1 MVVSVTHRLEPL
13 LNPQSIAVIGAS
25 NNPVRIGG
33 MPLAHLIKFGY
44 QGAIYPINPK
54 YADVF
59 GLKCWADIESV
70 PTSVDLVVLALSA
83 ADVTP
88 MLRRCQV
95 LGVRAVIVYAAGFSE
110 AGAEGAALQAEMEAF
125 VRSTA
130 MVVGGPNAMGFANL
144 NTQAHTNFASVFNT
158 APMQVGKGNVSLL
171 TQSGNVCAAVY
182 AIARHLGVDFSHFIN
197 TGNEACVDFSEYLEY
212 LAQDEATEVA
222 IGYIEELRNGPRFVE
237 AAANFARQD
246 KLLILYKA
254 GETEKGSE
262 AVRSHTSAL
271 AGDQQIYQAAFKQ
284 LNVIQSNDFAQMAQ
298 LAHLASYRQRSG
310 GKRVAIITISGALGA
325 ILADKFIGQGL
336 HVPTLPQALQDTLR
350 AGIPDYGMVSNPVD
364 VTGNVVNN
372 PGFVRT
378 AMEAL
383 SISDVID
390 AIVVYAPGYMLD
402 RMADDLCAVA
412 AAHSRLIVAID
423 TGAAKTREQLRVG
436 GVPVFE
442 DIGVAVSALSP
453 FLLWQEQRK
462 HNPWLQVRQ
471 QVAPARVALAG
482 RADEYRTKQ
491 YLSACGM
498 QSVEEAVATTA
509 DQAAE
514 VAERLGFPVVLKVLS
529 ADIAHKTEIG
539 GVRLRLQSVI
549 EVRKAFDEVMASA
562 RRYAPSAQIEGA
574 LLQKMESGVAELILG
589 ATRDPVFGMTLTVGL
604 GGVLT
609 ELYRD
614 VSHRVLPID
623 ERMARAMLEELKAF
637 PLLTG
642 YRGRPLGDV
651 EAACQA
657 IAAFSSAVLALQEQ
671 ADEVEV
677 NPLLVKEQ
685 GQGVRMLDAL
695 VISPLRKPEPET
707 KPCSK
712 NLPSASPWP

>member
-1 MVVSVTHRLEPL
+1 MTLHRLEPL
-13 LNPQSIAVIGAS
+13 LNPASIAVVGAS
-25 NNPVRIGG
+25 GNAARIGG
-33 MPLAHLIKFGY
+33 MPLAHLTKFGY
-44 QGAIYPINPK
+44 RGAIYPINPK
-54 YADVF
+54 YEEVF
-59 GLKCWADIESV
+59 GLRCWPDLEAL
-70 PTSVDLVVLALSA
+70 PAAPDLVVLALA
-83 ADVTP
+83 AAEVTP
-88 MLRRCQV
+88 MLKRCQTR
-95 LGVRAVIVYAAGFSE
+95 GVRAVIVYAAGFAE
-110 AGAEGAALQAEMEAF
+110 AGDAGAALQAELEVF
-125 VRSTA
+125 VATTD
-130 MVVGGPNAMGFANL
+130 MVVAGPNAMGFANL

-158 APMQVGKGNVSLL
+158 APMQQGPGRVSLL

-182 AIARHLGVDFSHFIN
+182 AIARRLGVDFSHFIN
-197 TGNEACVDFSEYLEY
+197 TGNEACVDFAQYLEY
-212 LAQDEATEVA
+212 LAQDDATEVG
-222 IGYIEELRNGPRFVE
+222 IGYIEELRDGPRFME
-237 AAANFARQD
+237 AAAEFVRRD

-271 AGDQQIYQAAFKQ
+271 AGDQQIYQAAFRQ
-284 LNVIQSNDFAQMAQ
+284 LNIIQSHDFAQMAQ
-298 LAHLASYRQRSG
+298 LAHLAGYRHRSA

-336 HVPTLPQALQDTLR
+336 DVPTLPQPLQDQLR

-364 VTGNVVNN
+364 VTGNVVND

-383 SISDVID
+383 AVSDAID

-412 AAHSRLIVAID
+412 EKHPRLIVAID
-423 TGAAKTREQLRVG
+423 TGAAKTREQLRAG

-453 FLLWQEQRK
+453 FLLWQERRK
-462 HNPWLQVRQ
+462 HNPWLQVRSQ
-471 QVAPARVALAG
+471 PAPARAALAG
-482 RADEYRTKQ
+482 RADEHTTKR
-491 YLSACGM
+491 YLAEFGV
-498 QSVEEAVATTA
+498 QPVDEAVARTA
-509 DQAAE
+509 DEAAA
-514 VAERLGFPVVLKVLS
+514 VAGRLGFPVVLKVLS
-529 ADIAHKTEIG
+529 ADIAHKTEAG
-539 GVRLRLQSVI
+539 GVRLRLGNAQ

-562 RRYAPSAQIEGA
+562 RAYAPTAQIDGA
-574 LLQKMESGVAELILG
+574 LLQKMEAGQAELILG

-609 ELYRD
+609 ELYKD
-614 VSHRVLPID
+614 VSHRVLPVD
-623 ERMARAMLEELKAF
+623 EAMARDMLGELKAF

-651 EAACQA
+651 EAACRA
-657 IAAFSSAVLALQEQ
+657 IAGFSRAVLALQEQ

-685 GQGVRMLDAL
+685 GQGVRALDAVVL
-695 VISPLRKPEPET
+695 
-707 KPCSK
+707 
-712 NLPSASPWP
+712 AS

>member
-1 MVVSVTHRLEPL
+1 MTLHRLEPL
-13 LNPQSIAVIGAS
+13 LNPASIAVVGAS
-25 NNPVRIGG
+25 GNAARIGG
-33 MPLAHLIKFGY
+33 MPLAHLTTFGY

-54 YADVF
+54 YEEVF
-59 GLKCWADIESV
+59 GLRCWPDLEAL
-70 PTSVDLVVLALSA
+70 PAAPDLVVLALA
-83 ADVTP
+83 AAEVTP
-88 MLRRCQV
+88 MLRRCQAR
-95 LGVRAVIVYAAGFSE
+95 GVRAVIVYAAGFAE
-110 AGAEGAALQAEMEAF
+110 AGDAGAALQAELEAF
-125 VRSTA
+125 VATTD
-130 MVVGGPNAMGFANL
+130 MVVAGPNAMGFANL

-158 APMQVGKGNVSLL
+158 APMQQGPGRVSLL

-182 AIARHLGVDFSHFIN
+182 AIARRLGVGFSHFIN
-197 TGNEACVDFSEYLEY
+197 TGNEACVDFAQYLEY
-212 LAQDEATEVA
+212 LAQDDATDVG
-222 IGYIEELRNGPRFVE
+222 IGYIEELRDGPRFME
-237 AAANFARQD
+237 AAAEFVRRD

-271 AGDQQIYQAAFKQ
+271 AGDQQIYQAAFRQ
-284 LNVIQSNDFAQMAQ
+284 LNIIQSHDFAQMAQ
-298 LAHLASYRQRSG
+298 LAHLAGYRHRSA

-336 HVPTLPQALQDTLR
+336 DVPTLPQPLQDQLR

-364 VTGNVVNN
+364 VTGNVVND

-383 SISDVID
+383 AVSDAID

-412 AAHSRLIVAID
+412 DKHPRLIVAID
-423 TGAAKTREQLRVG
+423 TGAAKTREQLRAG

-453 FLLWQEQRK
+453 FLLWQERRK
-462 HNPWLQVRQ
+462 HNPWLQVRSQ
-471 QVAPARVALAG
+471 PAPARAALAG
-482 RADEYRTKQ
+482 RADEHTTKR
-491 YLSACGM
+491 YLAEFGV
-498 QSVEEAVATTA
+498 QPVDEAVARTA
-509 DQAAE
+509 EEAAA
-514 VAERLGFPVVLKVLS
+514 VAGRLGFPVVLKVLS
-529 ADIAHKTEIG
+529 ADIAHKTEAG
-539 GVRLRLQSVI
+539 GVRLRLGNAQ
-549 EVRKAFDEVMASA
+549 EVCKAFDEVMASA
-562 RRYAPSAQIEGA
+562 RAYAPTAQIDGA
-574 LLQKMESGVAELILG
+574 LLQKMEAGQAELILG

-609 ELYRD
+609 ELYKD
-614 VSHRVLPID
+614 VSHRVLPVD
-623 ERMARAMLEELKAF
+623 EAMARDMLGELKAF

-651 EAACQA
+651 EAACRA
-657 IAAFSSAVLALQEQ
+657 IAGFSRAVLALQEQ

-685 GQGVRMLDAL
+685 GQGVRALDAL
-695 VISPLRKPEPET
+695 VL
-707 KPCSK
+707 
-712 NLPSASPWP
+712 AS

>member
-1 MVVSVTHRLEPL
+1 MTLHRLEPL
-13 LNPQSIAVIGAS
+13 LNPASIAVVGAS
-25 NNPVRIGG
+25 GNAARIGG
-33 MPLAHLIKFGY
+33 MPLAHLTKFGY

-54 YADVF
+54 YEEVF
-59 GLKCWADIESV
+59 GLRCWPDLEAL
-70 PTSVDLVVLALSA
+70 PAAPDLVVLALA
-83 ADVTP
+83 AAEVTP
-88 MLRRCQV
+88 MLKRCQAR
-95 LGVRAVIVYAAGFSE
+95 GVRAVIVYAAGFAE
-110 AGAEGAALQAEMEAF
+110 AGDAGAALQAELEAF
-125 VRSTA
+125 VATTG
-130 MVVGGPNAMGFANL
+130 MVVAGPNAMGFANL

-158 APMQVGKGNVSLL
+158 APMQQGPGRVSLL

-182 AIARHLGVDFSHFIN
+182 AIARRLGVDFSHFIN
-197 TGNEACVDFSEYLEY
+197 TGNEACVDFAQYLEY
-212 LAQDEATEVA
+212 LAQDDATEVGL
-222 IGYIEELRNGPRFVE
+222 GYIEELRDGPRFME
-237 AAANFARQD
+237 AAAEFVRRD
-246 KLLILYKA
+246 KLLVLYKA

-271 AGDQQIYQAAFKQ
+271 AGDQQIYQAAFRQ
-284 LNVIQSNDFAQMAQ
+284 LNIIQSHDFAQMAQ
-298 LAHLASYRQRSG
+298 LAHLAGYRQRSAG
-310 GKRVAIITISGALGA
+310 QRVAIITISGALGA

-336 HVPTLPQALQDTLR
+336 DVPTLPQPLQDQLR

-364 VTGNVVNN
+364 VTGNVVND

-383 SISDVID
+383 AVSDAID

-412 AAHSRLIVAID
+412 EKHPRLIVAID
-423 TGAAKTREQLRVG
+423 TGAAKTREQLRAG

-453 FLLWQEQRK
+453 FLLWQERRK
-462 HNPWLQVRQ
+462 HNPWLQVRSQ
-471 QVAPARVALAG
+471 PAPPRAALAG
-482 RADEYRTKQ
+482 RADEHTTKR
-491 YLSACGM
+491 YLAEFGV
-498 QSVEEAVATTA
+498 QPVDEAVARTA
-509 DQAAE
+509 DEAAA

-529 ADIAHKTEIG
+529 ADIAHKTEAG
-539 GVRLRLQSVI
+539 GVRLRLGNAQ

-562 RRYAPSAQIEGA
+562 RAYAPTAQIDGA
-574 LLQKMESGVAELILG
+574 LLQKMEAGQAELILG

-609 ELYRD
+609 ELYKD
-614 VSHRVLPID
+614 VSHRVLPVD
-623 ERMARAMLEELKAF
+623 AAMARDMLGELKAF

-651 EAACQA
+651 EAACRA
-657 IAAFSSAVLALQEQ
+657 IAGFSRAVLALQEQ

-685 GQGVRMLDAL
+685 GQGVRALDAL
-695 VISPLRKPEPET
+695 VL
-707 KPCSK
+707 
-712 NLPSASPWP
+712 AS

>member
-1 MVVSVTHRLEPL
+1 MSAKLNTPHASTHRLEPL

-25 NNPVRIGG
+25 NNPARIGG
-33 MPLAHLIKFGY
+33 MPLAHLTKFGY
-44 QGAIYPINPK
+44 RGAIYPINPK
-54 YADVF
+54 YEEVF
-59 GLKCWADIESV
+59 GLKCWPAIESA
-70 PTSVDLVVLALSA
+70 PAGVDLVVLALGA

-88 MLRRCQV
+88 MLKRCHA

-110 AGAEGAALQAEMEAF
+110 AGAQGATLQAEMEAF
-125 VRSTA
+125 VRTTD
-130 MVVGGPNAMGFANL
+130 MVVAGPNAMGFANL
-144 NTQAHTNFASVFNT
+144 NSQAHTNFASVFNT
-158 APMQVGKGNVSLL
+158 APMQTGKGSVSLL

-182 AIARHLGVDFSHFIN
+182 AIARRLDVDFSHFIN

-212 LAQDEATEVA
+212 LAQDDATEVA
-222 IGYIEELRNGPRFVE
+222 VGYIEELRNGPRFVE
-237 AAANFARQD
+237 AAAEFARRD

-271 AGDQQIYQAAFKQ
+271 AGDQQIYQAAFRQ
-284 LNVIQSNDFAQMAQ
+284 LNIIQSHDFAQMAQ
-298 LAHLASYRQRSG
+298 LAHLASYRHRSA

-336 HVPTLPQALQDTLR
+336 EVPTLPQSLQDQLR

-364 VTGNVVNN
+364 VTGNVVND

-383 SISDVID
+383 STSDAID

-412 AAHSRLIVAID
+412 AKHARLIVAID
-423 TGAAKTREQLRVG
+423 TGAAQSRSQLRRG

-453 FLLWQEQRK
+453 FLQWQEQRK
-462 HNPWLQVRQ
+462 RNPWLEVRQ
-471 QVAPARVALAG
+471 QPAPARSALSA
-482 RADEYRTKQ
+482 RPDEYATKR
-491 YLSACGM
+491 YLSTYGI
-498 QSVEEAVATTA
+498 QPVDEAVATTA
-509 DQAAE
+509 DEAAA
-514 VAERLGFPVVLKVLS
+514 VAERLGYPVVLKVLS
-529 ADIAHKTEIG
+529 ADIAHKTEAG
-539 GVRLRLQSVI
+539 GVRLRLQSAAQ
-549 EVRKAFDEVMASA
+549 VRHAFDEVMASA
-562 RRYAPSAQIEGA
+562 RRYAPTAQIQGV

-609 ELYRD
+609 EIYKD
-614 VSHRVLPID
+614 VSHRLLPVD
-623 ERMARAMLEELKAF
+623 EAMAGAMLAELKAF
-637 PLLTG
+637 PLLDG
-642 YRGRPLGDV
+642 YRGRPMGDV
-651 EAACQA
+651 QATCQA
-657 IAAFSSAVLALQEQ
+657 IAGFSRAVLALQEQ

-677 NPLLVKEQ
+677 NPLLVKEK

-695 VISPLRKPEPET
+695 VLGSVPQP
-707 KPCSK
+707 
-712 NLPSASPWP
+712 

>member
-1 MVVSVTHRLEPL
+1 MTLHRLEPL
-13 LNPQSIAVIGAS
+13 LNPASIAVVGAS
-25 NNPVRIGG
+25 GNAARIGG
-33 MPLAHLIKFGY
+33 MPLAHLTTFGY
-44 QGAIYPINPK
+44 RGAIYPINPK
-54 YADVF
+54 YEEVF
-59 GLKCWADIESV
+59 GLRCWPDLEAL
-70 PTSVDLVVLALSA
+70 PAAPDLVVLALA
-83 ADVTP
+83 AAEVTP
-88 MLRRCQV
+88 MLKRCQAR
-95 LGVRAVIVYAAGFSE
+95 GVRAVIVYAAGFAE
-110 AGAEGAALQAEMEAF
+110 AGDAGAALQAELEAF
-125 VRSTA
+125 VATTD
-130 MVVGGPNAMGFANL
+130 MVVAGPNAMGFANL

-158 APMQVGKGNVSLL
+158 APMQQGPGRVSLL

-182 AIARHLGVDFSHFIN
+182 AIARRLGVDFSHFIN
-197 TGNEACVDFSEYLEY
+197 TGNEACVDFAQYLEY
-212 LAQDEATEVA
+212 LAQDDATEVG
-222 IGYIEELRNGPRFVE
+222 IGYIEELRDGPRFME
-237 AAANFARQD
+237 AAAEFVRRD

-271 AGDQQIYQAAFKQ
+271 AGDQQIYQAAFRQ
-284 LNVIQSNDFAQMAQ
+284 LNIIQSHDFAQMAQ
-298 LAHLASYRQRSG
+298 LAHLAGYRQRSA

-336 HVPTLPQALQDTLR
+336 DVPTLPQPLQDQLR

-364 VTGNVVNN
+364 VTGNVVND

-383 SISDVID
+383 AVSDAID

-412 AAHSRLIVAID
+412 EKHPRLIVAID
-423 TGAAKTREQLRVG
+423 TGAAKTREQLRAG

-453 FLLWQEQRK
+453 FLLWQERRK
-462 HNPWLQVRQ
+462 HNPWLQVRSQ
-471 QVAPARVALAG
+471 PAPARAALAG
-482 RADEYRTKQ
+482 RADEHTTKRYLAEFGVQPVDEAIART
-491 YLSACGM
+491 AD
-498 QSVEEAVATTA
+498 EAAAVAG
-509 DQAAE
+509 
-514 VAERLGFPVVLKVLS
+514 RLGFPVVLKVLS
-529 ADIAHKTEIG
+529 ADIAHKTEAG
-539 GVRLRLQSVI
+539 GVRLRLGNAQ

-562 RRYAPSAQIEGA
+562 RAYAPTAQIDGA
-574 LLQKMESGVAELILG
+574 LLQKMEAGQAELILG

-609 ELYRD
+609 ELYKD
-614 VSHRVLPID
+614 VSHRVLPVD
-623 ERMARAMLEELKAF
+623 EAMARDMLGELKAF

-651 EAACQA
+651 EAACRA
-657 IAAFSSAVLALQEQ
+657 IAGFSRAVLALQEQ

-685 GQGVRMLDAL
+685 GQGVRALDAL
-695 VISPLRKPEPET
+695 VL
-707 KPCSK
+707 
-712 NLPSASPWP
+712 AS

>member
-1 MVVSVTHRLEPL
+1 MTLHRLEPL
-13 LNPQSIAVIGAS
+13 LNPASIAVVGAS
-25 NNPVRIGG
+25 GNAARIGG
-33 MPLAHLIKFGY
+33 MPLAHLTTFGY

-54 YADVF
+54 YEEVF
-59 GLKCWADIESV
+59 GLRCWPDLEAL
-70 PTSVDLVVLALSA
+70 PAAPDLVVLALA
-83 ADVTP
+83 AAEVTP
-88 MLRRCQV
+88 MLKRCQAR
-95 LGVRAVIVYAAGFSE
+95 GVRAVIVYAAGFAE
-110 AGAEGAALQAEMEAF
+110 AGDAGAALQAELEAF
-125 VRSTA
+125 VATTD
-130 MVVGGPNAMGFANL
+130 MVVAGPNAMGFANL

-158 APMQVGKGNVSLL
+158 APMQQGPGRVSLL

-182 AIARHLGVDFSHFIN
+182 AIARRLGVDFSHFIN
-197 TGNEACVDFSEYLEY
+197 TGNEACVDFAQYLEY
-212 LAQDEATEVA
+212 LAQDDATEVG
-222 IGYIEELRNGPRFVE
+222 IGYIEELRDGPRFME
-237 AAANFARQD
+237 AAAEFVRRD

-271 AGDQQIYQAAFKQ
+271 AGDQQIYQAAFRQ
-284 LNVIQSNDFAQMAQ
+284 LNIIQSHDFAQMAQ
-298 LAHLASYRQRSG
+298 LAHLAGYRQRSA

-336 HVPTLPQALQDTLR
+336 DVPTLPQPLQDQLR

-364 VTGNVVNN
+364 VTGNVVND

-383 SISDVID
+383 AVSDAID

-412 AAHSRLIVAID
+412 DKHPRLIVAID
-423 TGAAKTREQLRVG
+423 TGAAKTRDQLRAG

-453 FLLWQEQRK
+453 FLLWQERRK
-462 HNPWLQVRQ
+462 HNPWLQVRSQ
-471 QVAPARVALAG
+471 PAPARAALAG
-482 RADEYRTKQ
+482 RADEHTTKR
-491 YLSACGM
+491 YLAEFGV
-498 QSVEEAVATTA
+498 QPVDEAVARTA
-509 DQAAE
+509 DEAAA
-514 VAERLGFPVVLKVLS
+514 VAGRLGFPVVLKVLS
-529 ADIAHKTEIG
+529 ADIAHKTEAG
-539 GVRLRLQSVI
+539 GVRLRLGNAQ

-562 RRYAPSAQIEGA
+562 RAYAPTAQIDGA
-574 LLQKMESGVAELILG
+574 LLQKMEAGQAELILG

-609 ELYRD
+609 ELYKD
-614 VSHRVLPID
+614 VSHRVLPVD
-623 ERMARAMLEELKAF
+623 EAMARDMLGELKAF

-651 EAACQA
+651 EAACRA
-657 IAAFSSAVLALQEQ
+657 IAGFSRAVLALQEQ

-685 GQGVRMLDAL
+685 GQGVRALDAL
-695 VISPLRKPEPET
+695 VL
-707 KPCSK
+707 
-712 NLPSASPWP
+712 AS

>member
-1 MVVSVTHRLEPL
+1 MHRLEPL
-13 LNPQSIAVIGAS
+13 LNPASIAVVGAS
-25 NNPVRIGG
+25 GNAARIGG
-33 MPLAHLIKFGY
+33 MPLAHLTTFGY

-54 YADVF
+54 YEEVF
-59 GLKCWADIESV
+59 GLRCWPDLEAL
-70 PTSVDLVVLALSA
+70 PAAPDLVVLALA
-83 ADVTP
+83 AAEVTP
-88 MLRRCQV
+88 MLNRCQAR
-95 LGVRAVIVYAAGFSE
+95 GVRAVIVYAAGFAE
-110 AGAEGAALQAEMEAF
+110 AGEAGAALQAELEAF
-125 VRSTA
+125 VATTD
-130 MVVGGPNAMGFANL
+130 MVVAGPNAMGFANL

-158 APMQVGKGNVSLL
+158 APMQQGPGRVSLL

-182 AIARHLGVDFSHFIN
+182 AIARRLGVDFSHFIN
-197 TGNEACVDFSEYLEY
+197 TGNEACVDFAQYLEY
-212 LAQDEATEVA
+212 LAQDDATEVG
-222 IGYIEELRNGPRFVE
+222 IGYIEELRDGPRFME
-237 AAANFARQD
+237 AAAEFVRRD

-271 AGDQQIYQAAFKQ
+271 AGDQQIYQAAFRQ
-284 LNVIQSNDFAQMAQ
+284 LNIIQSHDFAQMAQ
-298 LAHLASYRQRSG
+298 LAHLAGYRQRSA

-336 HVPTLPQALQDTLR
+336 DVPTLPQPLQDQLR

-364 VTGNVVNN
+364 VTGNVVND

-383 SISDVID
+383 AVSDAID

-412 AAHSRLIVAID
+412 EKHPRLIVAID
-423 TGAAKTREQLRVG
+423 TGAAKTRDQLRAG

-453 FLLWQEQRK
+453 FLLWQERRK
-462 HNPWLQVRQ
+462 HNPWLQVRSQ
-471 QVAPARVALAG
+471 PAPARATLAG
-482 RADEYRTKQ
+482 RADEHTTKR
-491 YLSACGM
+491 YLAEFGV
-498 QSVEEAVATTA
+498 QPVDEAVARSA
-509 DQAAE
+509 DEAAA
-514 VAERLGFPVVLKVLS
+514 VAGRLGFPVVLKVLS
-529 ADIAHKTEIG
+529 ADIAHKTEAG
-539 GVRLRLQSVI
+539 GVRLRLGNAQ

-562 RRYAPSAQIEGA
+562 RAYAPTAQIDGA
-574 LLQKMESGVAELILG
+574 LLQKMEAGQAELILG

-609 ELYRD
+609 ELYKD
-614 VSHRVLPID
+614 VSHRVLPVD
-623 ERMARAMLEELKAF
+623 EAMARDMLGELKAF

-651 EAACQA
+651 EAACRA
-657 IAAFSSAVLALQEQ
+657 IAGFSRAVLALQEQ

-685 GQGVRMLDAL
+685 GQGVRALDAL
-695 VISPLRKPEPET
+695 VL
-707 KPCSK
+707 
-712 NLPSASPWP
+712 AS

>member
-1 MVVSVTHRLEPL
+1 MMTLHRLEPL
-13 LNPQSIAVIGAS
+13 LNPASIAVVGAS
-25 NNPVRIGG
+25 GNAARIGG
-33 MPLAHLIKFGY
+33 MPLAHLTTFGY

-54 YADVF
+54 YEEVF
-59 GLKCWADIESV
+59 GLRCWPDLEAL
-70 PTSVDLVVLALSA
+70 PAAPDLVVLALA
-83 ADVTP
+83 AAEVTP
-88 MLRRCQV
+88 MLKRCQAR
-95 LGVRAVIVYAAGFSE
+95 GVRAVIVYAAGFAE
-110 AGAEGAALQAEMEAF
+110 AGDAGAALQAELEAF
-125 VRSTA
+125 VATTD
-130 MVVGGPNAMGFANL
+130 MVVAGPNAMGFANL

-158 APMQVGKGNVSLL
+158 APMQQGPGRVSLL

-182 AIARHLGVDFSHFIN
+182 AIARRLGVDFSHFIN
-197 TGNEACVDFSEYLEY
+197 TGNEACVDFAQYLEY
-212 LAQDEATEVA
+212 LAQDDATEVG
-222 IGYIEELRNGPRFVE
+222 IGYIEELRDGPRFME
-237 AAANFARQD
+237 AAAEFVRRD

-271 AGDQQIYQAAFKQ
+271 AGDQQIYQAAFRQ
-284 LNVIQSNDFAQMAQ
+284 LNIIQSHDFAQMAQ
-298 LAHLASYRQRSG
+298 LAHLAGYRHRG
-310 GKRVAIITISGALGA
+310 AGKRVAIITISGALGA

-336 HVPTLPQALQDTLR
+336 DVPTLPQPLQDQLR

-364 VTGNVVNN
+364 VTGNVVND

-383 SISDVID
+383 AVSDAID

-412 AAHSRLIVAID
+412 EKHPRLIVAID
-423 TGAAKTREQLRVG
+423 TGAAKTRDQLRAG

-453 FLLWQEQRK
+453 FLLWQERRK
-462 HNPWLQVRQ
+462 HNPWLQVRSQ
-471 QVAPARVALAG
+471 PAPARAALAG
-482 RADEYRTKQ
+482 RADEHTTKR
-491 YLSACGM
+491 YLAEFGV
-498 QSVEEAVATTA
+498 QPVDEAIARTA
-509 DQAAE
+509 DEAAT
-514 VAERLGFPVVLKVLS
+514 VAGRLGFPVVLKVLS
-529 ADIAHKTEIG
+529 ADIAHKTEAG
-539 GVRLRLQSVI
+539 GVRLRLGNAQ

-562 RRYAPSAQIEGA
+562 RAYAPTAQIDGA
-574 LLQKMESGVAELILG
+574 LLQKMEAGQAELILG

-609 ELYRD
+609 ELYKD
-614 VSHRVLPID
+614 VSHRVLPVD
-623 ERMARAMLEELKAF
+623 EAMARDMLGELKAF

-651 EAACQA
+651 EAACRA
-657 IAAFSSAVLALQEQ
+657 IAGFSRAVLALQEQ

-685 GQGVRMLDAL
+685 GQGVRALDAL
-695 VISPLRKPEPET
+695 VL
-707 KPCSK
+707 
-712 NLPSASPWP
+712 AS

>member
-1 MVVSVTHRLEPL
+1 MTLHRLEPL
-13 LNPQSIAVIGAS
+13 LNPASIAVIGAS
-25 NNPVRIGG
+25 GNAARIGG
-33 MPLAHLIKFGY
+33 MPLAHLTKFGY

-54 YADVF
+54 YEEVF
-59 GLKCWADIESV
+59 GLRCWPDLEAL
-70 PTSVDLVVLALSA
+70 PAAPDLVVLALA
-83 ADVTP
+83 AAEVTP
-88 MLRRCQV
+88 MLKRCQAR
-95 LGVRAVIVYAAGFSE
+95 GVRAVIVYAAGFAE
-110 AGAEGAALQAEMEAF
+110 AGDAGAALQAELEAF
-125 VRSTA
+125 VATTD
-130 MVVGGPNAMGFANL
+130 MVVAGPNAMGFANL

-158 APMQVGKGNVSLL
+158 APMQQGPGRVSLL

-182 AIARHLGVDFSHFIN
+182 AIARRLGVDFSHFIN
-197 TGNEACVDFSEYLEY
+197 TGNEACVDFAQYLEY
-212 LAQDEATEVA
+212 LAQDDATEVG
-222 IGYIEELRNGPRFVE
+222 IGYIEELRDGPRFME
-237 AAANFARQD
+237 AAAEFVRRD

-271 AGDQQIYQAAFKQ
+271 AGDQQIYQAAFRQ
-284 LNVIQSNDFAQMAQ
+284 LNIIQSHDFAQMAQ
-298 LAHLASYRQRSG
+298 LAHLAGYRQRSA

-336 HVPTLPQALQDTLR
+336 DVPTLPQPLQDQLR

-364 VTGNVVNN
+364 VTGNVVND
-372 PGFVRT
+372 PGFVHT

-383 SISDVID
+383 AVSDAID

-412 AAHSRLIVAID
+412 EKHSRLIVAID
-423 TGAAKTREQLRVG
+423 TGAAKTREQLRAG

-453 FLLWQEQRK
+453 FLLWQERRK
-462 HNPWLQVRQ
+462 HNPWLQVRSQ
-471 QVAPARVALAG
+471 PAPPRATLAG
-482 RADEYRTKQ
+482 RADEHTTKR
-491 YLSACGM
+491 YLAEFGV
-498 QSVEEAVATTA
+498 QPVDEAVARTA
-509 DQAAE
+509 DEAAA

-529 ADIAHKTEIG
+529 ADIAHKTEAG
-539 GVRLRLQSVI
+539 GVRLRLGNAQ

-562 RRYAPSAQIEGA
+562 RAYAPTAQIDGA
-574 LLQKMESGVAELILG
+574 LLQKMEAGQAELILG

-609 ELYRD
+609 ELYKD
-614 VSHRVLPID
+614 VSHRVLPVD
-623 ERMARAMLEELKAF
+623 AAMARDMLGELKAF

-651 EAACQA
+651 EAACRA
-657 IAAFSSAVLALQEQ
+657 IAGFSRAVLALQEQ

-685 GQGVRMLDAL
+685 GQGVRALDAL
-695 VISPLRKPEPET
+695 VL
-707 KPCSK
+707 
-712 NLPSASPWP
+712 AS

>member
-1 MVVSVTHRLEPL
+1 MNSTASPSLPHRLEPL

-25 NNPVRIGG
+25 NNPARIGG
-33 MPLAHLIKFGY
+33 MPLAHLTKFGY
-44 QGAIYPINPK
+44 QGAIYPVNPK
-54 YADVF
+54 YAEVF
-59 GLKCWADIESV
+59 GLQCWADIESV
-70 PTSVDLVVLALSA
+70 PASVDLVVLALGA
-83 ADVTP
+83 ADVTS
-88 MLRRCQV
+88 MLKRCHA

-125 VRSTA
+125 VATTP
-130 MVVGGPNAMGFANL
+130 MVVAGPNAMGFANL

-158 APMQVGKGNVSLL
+158 APMQAGRGSVSLL

-182 AIARHLGVDFSHFIN
+182 AIARRLGVDFSHFIN

-212 LAQDEATEVA
+212 LAQDGATEVA
-222 IGYIEELRNGPRFVE
+222 IGYIEELRNGPRFV
-237 AAANFARQD
+237 AAAAEFARQD

-284 LNVIQSNDFAQMAQ
+284 LNIIQSHDFAQMAQ
-298 LAHLASYRQRSG
+298 LAHLAGYRQRSA

-336 HVPTLPQALQDTLR
+336 EVPTLPQALQDTLR
-350 AGIPDYGMVSNPVD
+350 AGIPDYGMVTNPVD
-364 VTGNVVNN
+364 VTGNVVND

-383 SISDVID
+383 STSDAID

-412 AAHSRLIVAID
+412 AKHPRLIVAID
-423 TGAAKTREQLRVG
+423 TGAAQSRTQLRAG

-471 QVAPARVALAG
+471 QAAPARAALPE

-491 YLSACGM
+491 YLSAHGV
-498 QSVEEAVATTA
+498 QPVDEAVATTA
-509 DQAAE
+509 DEAAAA
-514 VAERLGFPVVLKVLS
+514 AERLGYPVVLKVLS
-529 ADIAHKTEIG
+529 ADIAHKTEAG
-539 GVRLRLQSVI
+539 GVRLRLQSAA
-549 EVRKAFDEVMASA
+549 EVRQAFDEVMASA
-562 RRYAPSAQIEGA
+562 RRYAPTALIEGA

-609 ELYRD
+609 ELYKD
-614 VSHRVLPID
+614 VSHRVLPVD
-623 ERMARAMLEELKAF
+623 EAMARTMLGELKAF
-637 PLLTG
+637 PLLDG

-651 EAACQA
+651 VATCQA
-657 IAAFSSAVLALQEQ
+657 IAAFSRAVLALQEQ

-695 VISPLRKPEPET
+695 AI
-707 KPCSK
+707 
-712 NLPSASPWP
+712 PSTR

>member
-1 MVVSVTHRLEPL
+1 MTLHRLEPV
-13 LNPQSIAVIGAS
+13 LNPASIAVVGAS
-25 NNPVRIGG
+25 GNAARIGG
-33 MPLAHLIKFGY
+33 MPLAHLTKFGY

-54 YADVF
+54 YEEVF
-59 GLKCWADIESV
+59 GLRCWPDLEAL
-70 PTSVDLVVLALSA
+70 PATPDLVVLALA
-83 ADVTP
+83 ATEVTP
-88 MLRRCQV
+88 MLKRCQAR
-95 LGVRAVIVYAAGFSE
+95 GVRAVIVYAAGFAE
-110 AGAEGAALQAEMEAF
+110 AGDAGAALQAELEAF
-125 VRSTA
+125 VATTD
-130 MVVGGPNAMGFANL
+130 MVVAGPNAMGFANL

-158 APMQVGKGNVSLL
+158 APMQQSPGRVSLL

-182 AIARHLGVDFSHFIN
+182 AIARRLGVDFSHFIN
-197 TGNEACVDFSEYLEY
+197 TGNEACVDFAQYLEY
-212 LAQDEATEVA
+212 LAQDDATEVG
-222 IGYIEELRNGPRFVE
+222 IGYIEELRDGPRFME
-237 AAANFARQD
+237 AAAEFVRRD

-271 AGDQQIYQAAFKQ
+271 AGDQQIYQAAFRQ
-284 LNVIQSNDFAQMAQ
+284 LNIIQSHDFAQMAQ
-298 LAHLASYRQRSG
+298 LAHLAGYRQRSAG
-310 GKRVAIITISGALGA
+310 QRVAIITISGALGA

-336 HVPTLPQALQDTLR
+336 DVPTLPQPLQDQLR

-364 VTGNVVNN
+364 VTGNVVND

-383 SISDVID
+383 AVSDAID

-412 AAHSRLIVAID
+412 EKHSRLIVAID
-423 TGAAKTREQLRVG
+423 TGAAKTREQLRAG

-453 FLLWQEQRK
+453 FLLWQERRK
-462 HNPWLQVRQ
+462 HNPWLQVRSQ
-471 QVAPARVALAG
+471 PAPARATLAG
-482 RADEYRTKQ
+482 RADEHTTKR
-491 YLSACGM
+491 YLAEFGV
-498 QSVEEAVATTA
+498 QPVDEAVARTA
-509 DQAAE
+509 DEAAA

-529 ADIAHKTEIG
+529 ADIAHKTEAG
-539 GVRLRLQSVI
+539 GVRLRLGNAQ

-562 RRYAPSAQIEGA
+562 RAYAPTAQIDGA
-574 LLQKMESGVAELILG
+574 LLQKMEAGQAELILG

-614 VSHRVLPID
+614 VSHRVLPVD
-623 ERMARAMLEELKAF
+623 AAMARDMLGELKAF

-651 EAACQA
+651 EAACRA
-657 IAAFSSAVLALQEQ
+657 IAGFSRAVLALQEQ

-685 GQGVRMLDAL
+685 GQGVRALDAL
-695 VISPLRKPEPET
+695 VL
-707 KPCSK
+707 
-712 NLPSASPWP
+712 AS

>member
-1 MVVSVTHRLEPL
+1 MTLHRLEPL
-13 LNPQSIAVIGAS
+13 LNPASIAVVGAS
-25 NNPVRIGG
+25 GNAARIGG
-33 MPLAHLIKFGY
+33 MPLAHLTKFGY
-44 QGAIYPINPK
+44 RGAIYPINPK
-54 YADVF
+54 YEEVF
-59 GLKCWADIESV
+59 GLRCWPDLEAL
-70 PTSVDLVVLALSA
+70 PAAPDLVVLALA
-83 ADVTP
+83 AAEVTP
-88 MLRRCQV
+88 MLKRCQAR
-95 LGVRAVIVYAAGFSE
+95 GVRAVIVYAAGFAE
-110 AGAEGAALQAEMEAF
+110 AGDAGAALQAELEAF
-125 VRSTA
+125 VATTD
-130 MVVGGPNAMGFANL
+130 MVVAGPNAMGFANL

-158 APMQVGKGNVSLL
+158 APMQQGPGRVSLL

-182 AIARHLGVDFSHFIN
+182 AIARRLGVDFSHFIN
-197 TGNEACVDFSEYLEY
+197 TGNEACVDFAQYLEY
-212 LAQDEATEVA
+212 LAQDDATDLG
-222 IGYIEELRNGPRFVE
+222 IGYIEELRDGPRFME
-237 AAANFARQD
+237 AAAEFVRRD

-271 AGDQQIYQAAFKQ
+271 AGDQQIYQAAFRQ
-284 LNVIQSNDFAQMAQ
+284 LNIIQSHDFAQMAQ
-298 LAHLASYRQRSG
+298 LAHLAGYRHRSA

-336 HVPTLPQALQDTLR
+336 DVPTLPQPLQDQLR

-364 VTGNVVNN
+364 VTGNVVND

-383 SISDVID
+383 AVSDAID

-412 AAHSRLIVAID
+412 EKHPRLIVAID
-423 TGAAKTREQLRVG
+423 TGAAKTRDQLRAG

-453 FLLWQEQRK
+453 FLLWQERRK
-462 HNPWLQVRQ
+462 HNPWLQVRSQ
-471 QVAPARVALAG
+471 PAPARATLAG
-482 RADEYRTKQ
+482 RADEHTTKR
-491 YLSACGM
+491 YLAEFGV
-498 QSVEEAVATTA
+498 QPVDEAVARTA
-509 DQAAE
+509 DEAAA

-529 ADIAHKTEIG
+529 ADIAHKTEAG
-539 GVRLRLQSVI
+539 GVRLRLGNAK

-562 RRYAPSAQIEGA
+562 RAYAPTAQIDGA
-574 LLQKMESGVAELILG
+574 LLQKMEAGQVELILG

-609 ELYRD
+609 ELYKD
-614 VSHRVLPID
+614 VSHRVLPVD
-623 ERMARAMLEELKAF
+623 EAMARDMLGELKAF

-651 EAACQA
+651 EAACRA
-657 IAAFSSAVLALQEQ
+657 IAGFSRAVLALQEQ

-685 GQGVRMLDAL
+685 GQGVRALDAL
-695 VISPLRKPEPET
+695 VL
-707 KPCSK
+707 
-712 NLPSASPWP
+712 AS